1 MDIEKLRNLCL
12 ALPHV
17 TEEVKWGKDLCF
29 CIGGKIFSV
38 TGLEGGHDRTSFKA
52 GPEKFYELTARNGIE
67 PAPYLARY
75 KWVLAQFPA
84 LTDDEWQH
92 YLTQS
97 YEFVLAGLPAKVK
110 RGWLKP

>member
-17 TEEVKWGKDLCF
+17 TEEVKWGNDLCF
-29 CIGGKIFSV
+29 CTSGKIFSV
-38 TGLEGGHDRTSFKA
+38 TGLQAEHGGASFKA
-52 GPEKFYELTARNGIE
+52 GPGKFGELTALDGIE

-75 KWVLAQFPA
+75 KWVVARFSA

-92 YLTQS
+92 YITRS
-97 YEFVLAGLPAKVK
+97 YEFVVAGLPAKVK